1 MTASPSPRLAGPVH
15 IKTHWGFRHNPFP
28 SNAIAR
34 LGGEDNRENGLLFRT
49 DVQPEAL
56 REVRDKFI
64 LGTAYSGLK
73 FGYLWSLGSGS
84 RGGDARGYG
93 KSTILQNTVES
104 INEDFGAQ
112 FLIDAGLDQEDADES
127 PVCAMLASFDMATVR
142 SLHAVFFEATLYACR
157 FKAHEN
163 PTLAKRLH
171 ARLCERLDT
180 DDPARLQEAVLDT
193 YDAIVG
199 RTLGP
204 PEAEFLR
211 RLCSGDERAIREHVN
226 QVSPAKRARTTAA
239 NYFATLLLFAKAS
252 GIRHVLLGCDQ
263 LEDFAATT
271 TAKQKRAQETER
283 FRDYVLELQP
293 MADMLSVIVTLHP
306 RAATVIG
313 TEWRLADLPS
323 FNHAD
328 PQNDRHV
335 VVLRE
340 ITGRGEAEA
349 LLKPYLADARKEGA
363 ESRGDLYP
371 FTAEAIDAILQR
383 SDGKPRDVLR
393 RAHAL
398 IERGAE
404 ENWDV
409 IDADHASKVLDSI
422 AAHLVDEDEIV
433 AAPTPES
440 VW

>member
-1 MTASPSPRLAGPVH
+1 
-15 IKTHWGFRHNPFP
+15 
-28 SNAIAR
+28 
-34 LGGEDNRENGLLFRT
+34 
-49 DVQPEAL
+49 
-56 REVRDKFI
+56 
-64 LGTAYSGLK
+64 
-73 FGYLWSLGSGS
+73 
-84 RGGDARGYG
+84 
-93 KSTILQNTVES
+93 
-104 INEDFGAQ
+104 
-112 FLIDAGLDQEDADES
+112 
-127 PVCAMLASFDMATVR
+127 
-142 SLHAVFFEATLYACR
+142 VFFEATLYACR

-335 VVLRE
+335 VVLHE